1 MKTDPS
7 PKESVAPEWLS
18 KSASYITLSALSF
31 SLLTGCDSKAEVS
44 SLAEARSKF
53 GLNSASQVEVV
64 QQNRKLIAHNPEHQK
79 TLDLC
84 LTLRDNVDAYSRL
97 LDRSESQDNLID
109 LSAEFATSLLTANK
123 ELLEH
128 ITKQSFPSED
138 RRALEEAREQTY
150 TVYRTHGA
158 GRLTALKGGSGNRS
172 SVDGNSEMLYS
183 LIAKLDT
190 VITRLKIYEVEK

>member
-44 SLAEARSKF
+44 SLAEARNMF
-53 GLNSASQVEVV
+53 GLDAVPKVEVV
-64 QQNRKLIAHNPEHQK
+64 QRARKLLAQNPEHQE

-84 LTLRDNVDAYSRL
+84 LTLRDNVDAYSL
-97 LDRSESQDNLID
+97 LLQKH
-109 LSAEFATSLLTANK
+109 LSLGKNSPLSTEFAHTLLTSNNALSEN
-123 ELLEH
+123 LA
-128 ITKQSFPSED
+128 KQLFSAED
-138 RRALEEAREQTY
+138 RRAVEEAREQTY
-150 TVYRTHGA
+150 TIYLSLVR
-158 GRLTALKGGSGNRS
+158 GRLDAYTG
-172 SVDGNSEMLYS
+172 GNSEKLYS